1 MHPDYRTQY
10 PYRMDDA
17 RSRLACKLRRQA
29 RSCASLGSPL
39 YELILER
46 AAEDVETGGSIWRV
60 LEGREDDPKGSAR
73 ALRFVGAVHRLV
85 LSGAAPAL
93 DPFYPSVGGD
103 GRRPGIWDAFLA
115 VVEDNVDLLRELALR
130 PVQTNEV
137 GRAGALVGGFLEVAR
152 TTGRP
157 LRTLELGTSAG
168 LNLRWDH
175 FFYEARGKTWGDPT
189 SPVRLCDYNSERPLP
204 FDVEVEVVERAGCDE
219 HPLDPATSDGY
230 LTLASYVWP
239 DQVHRHRL
247 LKAAVEVAKRVP
259 ARVDAAG
266 AGDWL
271 ERELKGRPE
280 GSATVVF
287 HSIVMQYV
295 DPDER
300 ERIED
305 LFEEYGA
312 AAADESPLA
321 RLKMEPAGEI
331 ANVSL
336 EIWPPGGEW
345 LVATTG
351 YHGAAIR
358 WLGLS

>member
-1 MHPDYRTQY
+1 
-10 PYRMDDA
+10 MDDA
-17 RSRLACKLRRQA
+17 RPRLAYKLRRQA

-46 AAEDVETGGSIWRV
+46 AAEDVEAGGRVWRV
-60 LEGREDDPKGSAR
+60 LEGREEDPLGSAR

-85 LSGAAPAL
+85 LSGVAPAL
-93 DPFYPSVGGD
+93 EPFYPSVGGD

-115 VVEDNVDLLRELALR
+115 VVEDNADRLRELVLR

-152 TTGRP
+152 VTGRP

-175 FFYEARGKTWGDPT
+175 FLYEARGKTWGDPT
-189 SPVRLCDYNSERPLP
+189 SPVRLCDYNSELPLP

-219 HPLDPATSDGY
+219 HPLDPATGDGY

-259 ARVDAAG
+259 ARVDATR

-271 ERELKGRPE
+271 ERELEGQPG
-280 GSATVVF
+280 GSATIVF
-287 HSIVMQYV
+287 HSIVMQYL

-300 ERIED
+300 ERVD
-305 LFEEYGA
+305 SLFEEYGA
-312 AAADESPLA
+312 AATNDSPLA
-321 RLKMEPAGEI
+321 RLHMEPAGEI

-336 EIWPPGGEW
+336 EIWPPGGER

-351 YHGAAIR
+351 YHGAGIR
-358 WLGLS
+358 WLGI

>member
-1 MHPDYRTQY
+1 
-10 PYRMDDA
+10 MDET
-17 RSRLACKLRRQA
+17 RPFLANKLRRQA

-39 YELILER
+39 YELILDR
-46 AAEDVETGGSIWRV
+46 AADDIEAGGSIWGL
-60 LEGREDDPKGSAR
+60 LEGREEDAKGSAR
-73 ALRFVGAVHRLV
+73 ALRFLGAVHRLV

-93 DPFYPSVGGD
+93 GPFYPSVGGD
-103 GRRPGIWDAFLA
+103 GSRPGIWDAFLA
-115 VVEDNVDLLRELALR
+115 VVEGNADRLRELVLR

-152 TTGRP
+152 ATGRP

-175 FFYEARGKTWGDPT
+175 FLYEARGKTWGDLS
-189 SPVRLCDYNSERPLP
+189 SPVRLCDYNSERPPP
-204 FDVEVEVVERAGCDE
+204 FDVKAEVLERAGCDE
-219 HPLDPATSDGY
+219 HPLDPTTGDGY

-239 DQVHRHRL
+239 DQVHRHLL

-259 ARVDAAG
+259 ARVDAAR

-271 ERELKGRPE
+271 ARELEGRPG

-300 ERIED
+300 ERID
-305 LFEEYGA
+305 ALFEEQGA
-312 AAADESPLA
+312 AATDESPLA
-321 RLKMEPAGEI
+321 RLQMEPAGEI

-336 EIWPPGGEW
+336 EIWPPGGER

-358 WLGLS
+358 WLGL